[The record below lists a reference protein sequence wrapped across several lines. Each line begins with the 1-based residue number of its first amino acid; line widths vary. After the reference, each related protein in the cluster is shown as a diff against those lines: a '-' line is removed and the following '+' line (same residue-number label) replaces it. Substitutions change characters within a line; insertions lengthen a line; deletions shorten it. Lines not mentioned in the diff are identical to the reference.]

1 MQRTLLP
8 FLLLIGW
15 VATPAAAQQLTLDD
29 IVERSRQAEATLI
42 TNVRNFKPMVEI
54 YIQNMAPDAQLGVV
68 PTEDSYVLG
77 RFDWRNGPRLQALA
91 GGKESPRFSGAGRNK
106 DLEYIPDGFAA
117 MAAPDWQM
125 LEKSRYE
132 FKLVRR
138 EFLGEVRCW
147 VIDVKPLKDI
157 KDGFAGRIWVEER
170 GFNIVRFNG
179 INRRIERLLFKKAVT
194 FHVDSWRVNVSPGLW
209 LPSYI
214 HCEESEGMDPTA
226 PSQKPRFKSQIRL
239 WGYASTEAIAGSQFT
254 SIEISE
260 PTVKDQAEQERQLS
274 PVQSQRRWEQEAE
287 TNVLERL
294 GRARLL
300 AAPGDVEK
308 VLETVLNNLIVT
320 NELVLDRP
328 VHARVLLTSP
338 LESFTVGQTIVLSRG
353 LIDVLPD
360 EASLAMMLAHEL
372 GHIALGHPLINQ
384 QFAFADRMMIS
395 DEELLK
401 VLKVKRDVKEETAA
415 DAKVVEMLKRSPYK
429 DKLSDA
435 GLFLRMISAR
445 SKQLQ
450 NLIQPHIG
458 DHMTDGGQ
466 MMRLNELMQQ
476 SPELAPDNLGQVAA
490 LSLGARLIL
499 DPWTSR
505 LELLRAASVAASSIR
520 EKVPLAVTPL
530 TPFLKYA
537 DVVADTTPAR
547 TSNP

>member
-1 MQRTLLP
+1 
-8 FLLLIGW
+8 
-15 VATPAAAQQLTLDD
+15 
-29 IVERSRQAEATLI
+29 
-42 TNVRNFKPMVEI
+42 
-54 YIQNMAPDAQLGVV
+54 MAPDAQLGVV
-68 PTEDSYVLG
+68 PTDDSYVLG
-77 RFDWRNGPRLQALA
+77 RFDWRNGPRLQPMA

-117 MAAPDWQM
+117 MASPDWQL

-147 VIDVKPLKDI
+147 VLDVKPIKDI

-170 GFNIVRFNG
+170 GFNIIRFNG
-179 INRRIERLLFKKAVT
+179 INRRIEKLLFKKAVT
-194 FHVDSWRVNVSPGLW
+194 FHVDSWRVNVLPGLW

-214 HCEESEGMDPTA
+214 HCEESEGLDPTA

-239 WGYASTEAIAGSQFT
+239 WGYASTDVTSGSQFT

-260 PTVKDQAEQERQLS
+260 PSVKDQAEQERQLS

-294 GRARLL
+294 ARARLL
-300 AAPGDVEK
+300 ASPGEVEK

-372 GHIALGHPLINQ
+372 GHIALGHPLINP

-401 VLKVKRDVKEETAA
+401 VLKVRRDAKEEASA
-415 DAKVVEMLKRSPYK
+415 DAKVVEMLKKSPYK
-429 DKLSDA
+429 DKLADA
-435 GLFLRMISAR
+435 GLFLRMIAAR
-445 SKQLQ
+445 AKQLP

-476 SPELAPDNLGQVAA
+476 SPELAPDKLDQVAA
-490 LSLGARLIL
+490 LPLGARLIL
-499 DPWTSR
+499 DPWTSQ
-505 LELLRAASVAASSIR
+505 LVLLRAAAVTASSVR

-537 DVVADTTPAR
+537 EVATDATATGAAAPSAPAR
-547 TSNP
+547 APNP